1 HLLQPGKRG
10 ADGPQAPAAG
20 RRARAARGHLLAR
33 LLAWSLGQALL
44 QLRAPLHGLPA
55 VRSPLREALHA
66 PEAVRLV
73 PVEPGVD
80 GIGIARLEQA
90 VAGDRMRRH
99 PRRDLEQGRTA
110 FAHPG
115 TPVVVTM
122 VFQLLALRL
131 RQAQS
136 SAWGHHTLLSP
147 VPQ

>member
-1 HLLQPGKRG
+1 
-10 ADGPQAPAAG
+10 
-20 RRARAARGHLLAR
+20 
-33 LLAWSLGQALL
+33 
-44 QLRAPLHGLPA
+44 
-55 VRSPLREALHA
+55 
-66 PEAVRLV
+66 
-73 PVEPGVD
+73 PVEPGVN
-80 GIGIARLEQA
+80 GLGRPRLEQA

-147 VPQ
+147 VPQDLTLLLPILFVKTHKAIRFIPRLKAWAFSESLFVSGTFVVRVVVWSAKR